1 MDHDTEARDEPDLP
15 QARFRTL
22 VDHAPM
28 GIALADTDGTIIH
41 ANRRWRDLA
50 GFDGDLPASAH
61 TMLALVHP
69 DDRSSAIEAFNRS
82 ANGEGEVHRR
92 VRIGASEGEVPH
104 VTIAVTPI
112 PDETGRVTGYA
123 VGLSDVTELAHALE
137 EVRRS
142 EARFRSVTQALPVG
156 VFRADRDGNLFWA
169 NDRMSDISGFEV
181 EEAKGASV
189 FGFTHPDDQ
198 EMVYARAQNALAERI
213 PLESTHRFVSRDG
226 SVKWVMAR
234 ASAIVDE
241 DGHILEHVGTIEDI
255 TELHLRSEGYAHRA
269 RHDPLTGLP
278 NRASLEELIADLC
291 AQLPGRSDIGLVFVD
306 LDRFKEVNDTS
317 GHQAGDEV
325 LKEVGQRLG
334 SVIRTED
341 VVGRYGGDEFV
352 VICPGVSDP
361 AVLERVAERTRCAIR
376 DAPFRVGDRSHAVG
390 ASVGTALGP
399 SDQTPDAFL
408 HAADVAMYEAKRSR
422 DRPQH

>member
-1 MDHDTEARDEPDLP
+1 MDHDTEARDEHDLP

-50 GFDGDLPASAH
+50 GFDGDLPASAL
-61 TMLALVHP
+61 TMLALIHP
-69 DDRSSAIEAFNRS
+69 DDRSSAVAAFSR
-82 ANGEGEVHRR
+82 AATDEGEVRRR
-92 VRIGASEGEVPH
+92 VRIGVSEGEVRH
-104 VTIAVTPI
+104 VTIAVTAI
-112 PDETGRVTGYA
+112 PDESGRVTSYA
-123 VGLSDVTELAHALE
+123 VGLSDVTELVHALE
-137 EVRRS
+137 EVRLS

-156 VFRADRDGNLFWA
+156 VFRADRDGKLFWA
-169 NDRMSDISGFEV
+169 NDRMSEISGFEV
-181 EEAKGASV
+181 EAAKGASV

-198 EMVYARAQNALAERI
+198 EKVYVRAQNALAEQI

-226 SVKWVMAR
+226 SVKWVISR
-234 ASAIVDE
+234 ATAIIDE
-241 DGHILEHVGTIEDI
+241 GGRILEHVGTIEDI
-255 TELHLRSEGYAHRA
+255 TELHLRSEGYAHRS

-278 NRASLEELIADLC
+278 NRASLEDLISDLC
-291 AQLPGRSDIGLVFVD
+291 AQRPGRSDIGLVFID

-325 LKEVGQRLG
+325 LKEVGRRLS

-352 VICPGVSDP
+352 VICPGVSDA
-361 AVLERVAERTRCAIR
+361 AVLEQVAERIRCAIR
-376 DAPFRVGDRSHAVG
+376 DTPFRAGDRSHAVG

-408 HAADVAMYEAKRSR
+408 HAADVAMYDAKRSR
-422 DRPQH
+422 DRSQR